1 MPPSPWPRT
10 WSFSKSKEEI
20 KAADMVVEVL
30 VVVMVGGRG
39 KGK

>member
-1 MPPSPWPRT
+1 MPPLPWPRT
-10 WSFSKSKEEI
+10 WGFSKSKEEI
-20 KAADMVVEVL
+20 KATDMVVEVL